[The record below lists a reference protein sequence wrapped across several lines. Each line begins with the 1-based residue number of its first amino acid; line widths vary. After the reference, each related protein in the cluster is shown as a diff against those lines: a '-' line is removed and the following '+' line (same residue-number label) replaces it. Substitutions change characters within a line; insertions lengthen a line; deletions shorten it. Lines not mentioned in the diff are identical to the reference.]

1 MHPRLHLL
9 SSYLLPSVSIRA
21 DCCHFRPVHPC
32 ISFLILPLSLQH
44 TVPSVFLNQSL
55 SWKNRQAPLHWHHQ
69 GLKQWG
75 VYTTK
80 ALCSPAISKRHHR
93 QYCWTSGRFKNR
105 PTSDLLDTRD
115 KSSPTLWLRFYQ
127 KDTLYFIMC
136 QCVRENVSLANH
148 EFLCVSYFFI
158 SLKLV

>member
-55 SWKNRQAPLHWHHQ
+55 SCKNRPLHWHHQ

-115 KSSPTLWLRFYQ
+115 KSSPVTTFLSERHIVFHHVSMCKRKRFLS
-127 KDTLYFIMC
+127 KSWIPV
-136 QCVRENVSLANH
+136 CVL
-148 EFLCVSYFFI
+148 FFHI
-158 SLKLV
+158 SEISIV